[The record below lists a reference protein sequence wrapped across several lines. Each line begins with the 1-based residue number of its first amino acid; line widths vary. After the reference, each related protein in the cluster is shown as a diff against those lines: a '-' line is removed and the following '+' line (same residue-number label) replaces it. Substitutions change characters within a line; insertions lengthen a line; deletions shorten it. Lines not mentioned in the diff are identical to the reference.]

1 MEFKVC
7 KDIRFLSLL
16 FTTGTELPVKV
27 RTHQARTIRSS
38 YAPNA
43 AKMLLD
49 HFVSKM
55 VLRTQLRAC
64 GCAGFRSPRKE
75 TQTRRVWVHD
85 RAWIGL
91 D

>member
-1 MEFKVC
+1 MY
-7 KDIRFLSLL
+7 
-16 FTTGTELPVKV
+16 
-27 RTHQARTIRSS
+27 AR
-38 YAPNA
+38 NA

-55 VLRTQLRAC
+55 VRYARTHTRVDETAQNPPPQPVAALDLGVR
-64 GCAGFRSPRKE
+64 GRKPKR
-75 TQTRRVWVHD
+75 RRVWVDD